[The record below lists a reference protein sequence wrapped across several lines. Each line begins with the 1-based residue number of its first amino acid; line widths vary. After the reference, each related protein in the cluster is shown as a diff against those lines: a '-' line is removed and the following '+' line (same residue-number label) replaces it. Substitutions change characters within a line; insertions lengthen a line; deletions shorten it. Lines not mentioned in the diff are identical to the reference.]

1 MNEKSELIDSIIGY
15 LTHAGR
21 LIMEVYNAGE
31 NASQVEFKPDNSP
44 LTLADK
50 RSHDFLTG
58 RLNQLDSSIPVMSE
72 ESEETAYA
80 VRKDWKRY
88 WCLDPLDGTKEFIK
102 RNGQFT
108 INLALIENAMP
119 VLGFI
124 HVPITGQTYWA
135 KKQQGAYLHDSKES
149 SLIRVNSK
157 SSDWIAVGS
166 SSHGSEAELDWMK
179 QFPVTSN
186 IKVGS
191 ALKFGYIASGLA
203 DVYYRS
209 GPTME
214 WDTSA
219 GHLIVE
225 EAGATFSYMSDNEI
239 HYNKPSLLNPSF
251 CVRIPL

>member
-166 SSHGSEAELDWMK
+166 SSHG
-179 QFPVTSN
+179 
-186 IKVGS
+186 
-191 ALKFGYIASGLA
+191 
-203 DVYYRS
+203 
-209 GPTME
+209 ME